1 MDKILKSLST
11 LGFVGYLPAPGT
23 MGTVASLPLV
33 YCLSFLSMPWQ
44 TGILSIA
51 FVLSY
56 FVIDGALK
64 HFHESDPSQIVL
76 DEVIGCLITFYC
88 IQYSYVAFLMGFVL
102 FRLFDI
108 FKPFGI
114 KRFEALPGAVGILL
128 DDCVA
133 GIFAHVIL
141 RFLLL
146 CLSHYNLMF

>member
-1 MDKILKSLST
+1 MAKILKSLAT

-23 MGTVASLPLV
+23 MGTVASLPLA
-33 YCLSFLSMPWQ
+33 YGLSLLSMPWQ
-44 TGILSIA
+44 TGILFIA

-56 FVIDGALK
+56 FVIDGALRY
-64 HFHESDPSQIVL
+64 FNESDPSQIVL

-88 IQYSYVAFLMGFVL
+88 IQYSYFAFFVGFVL

-114 KRFEALPGAVGILL
+114 KRFEALPGAAGVLL

-133 GIFAHVIL
+133 GIFAHIVL
-141 RFLLL
+141 RLVFLWLL
-146 CLSHYNLMF
+146 PLNATL